1 MNTIIKVFDM
11 TRNSVNSVKLAK
23 LSKTF
28 GGTRKILNSQRAT
41 IFSEKYH
48 KIMSL
53 IDEDK

>member
-11 TRNSVNSVKLAK
+11 TKNSVNSVKLAK

-28 GGTRKILNSQRAT
+28 GGTRKKLNSQRAT